1 MWILLVFV
9 ALLAPEV
16 ICLSCKPRAGGTPV
30 PLGVFLTTRLP
41 HSLDQRPFDAKPAIK
56 LALNYIQNHSCI
68 LDGFKLELIYKDTQ
82 KQFACRTQTAQV
94 GMPSNSVPRCKTSL
108 GMKALFDLVA
118 SRPRPVALFGG
129 MCTEVNEPVA
139 MALKYWQVVQL
150 SYAETHAKFGTADS
164 QEWIP
169 RQCRGEVDLPSG
181 FPARGYD
188 SWTYWLRVEPAP
200 QPAKQVCGFDEKIK
214 KLYPTFF
221 RIVPGDRN
229 LNNAKCRLIN
239 HFGWKKV
246 GTLKQSDEPRHAL

>member
-1 MWILLVFV
+1 
-9 ALLAPEV
+9 
-16 ICLSCKPRAGGTPV
+16 S
-30 PLGVFLTTRLP
+30 
-41 HSLDQRPFDAKPAIK
+41 S
-56 LALNYIQNHSCI
+56 
-68 LDGFKLELIYKDTQ
+68 
-82 KQFACRTQTAQV
+82 AQH
-94 GMPSNSVPRCKTSL
+94 RCKTSL
-108 GMKALFDLVA
+108 GMKALFDLIA

-164 QEWIP
+164 QE
-169 RQCRGEVDLPSG
+169 
-181 FPARGYD
+181 
-188 SWTYWLRVEPAP
+188 
-200 QPAKQVCGFDEKIK
+200 
-214 KLYPTFF
+214 LYPTFF